1 MKLLKRMAVCL
12 LAAAMALSMLTAC
25 DDGGDAPAASSNPP
39 ASSGSTDTG
48 TKDPDPPASTE
59 PTKPTLPTTWA
70 ETRTNAYFTRLGVSA
85 ENVYEEYEGVVE
97 GGVSAA
103 VKCAAKDGKLYWEGT
118 ALESTTNRQHIADY
132 IDEKGNAYDID
143 FGAREIRSYDAGTE
157 GAEGIQLRIEEMLAL
172 YIPIPKA
179 ADVAKVSA
187 TENYQYD
194 NQNYY
199 AESIKIRVKLYDQI
213 YTDEWD
219 YLFDGDEL
227 KYVILPGTLSGT
239 TVKVQKIEANPA
251 DSVFA
256 LPSWYSKNFES
267 SKTSAYFRS
276 KGVSKDRYAVQFT
289 VEPSYG
295 GESQRVMATAN
306 GSSAFLGN
314 SYWWNTDGTL
324 NEGNLILGDYNNYY
338 YIDYSSERC
347 YGPQTI
353 ETMRGDSI
361 RAAGGYLLIPD
372 ASNTL
377 YMTSGPCVV
386 ETTTYEKESF
396 YIAKG
401 SETYRYDYYFRG
413 GELAFLKVN
422 NSTVTFE
429 KISGTPVQD
438 YLQVPDGFEVVKPNE
453 Q

>member
-59 PTKPTLPTTWA
+59 PTKPALPTTWA

-85 ENVYEEYEGVVE
+85 ENVYEEYEGYADGE
-97 GGVSAA
+97 LKSI
-103 VKCAAKDGKLYWEGT
+103 KCAAKDGKLYWERT
-118 ALESTTNRQHIADY
+118 ALESTDGNQHIAADY
-132 IDEKGNAYDID
+132 VDERGNAYDIG

-157 GAEGIQLRIEEMLAL
+157 KAESIRSYVEEMMAL

-199 AESIKIRVKLYDQI
+199 AESIKIRVKLSDQI

-227 KYVILPGTLSGT
+227 KYVILPGALSGT
-239 TVKVQKIEANPA
+239 AVKVYKIEANPA
-251 DSVFA
+251 DSVFT

-267 SKTSAYFRS
+267 SKTSAYFR
-276 KGVSKDRYAVQFT
+276 
-289 VEPSYG
+289 
-295 GESQRVMATAN
+295 
-306 GSSAFLGN
+306 FLG
-314 SYWWNTDGTL
+314 
-324 NEGNLILGDYNNYY
+324 EK
-338 YIDYSSERC
+338 
-347 YGPQTI
+347 
-353 ETMRGDSI
+353 
-361 RAAGGYLLIPD
+361 LL
-372 ASNTL
+372 
-377 YMTSGPCVV
+377 V
-386 ETTTYEKESF
+386 EYEWDLE
-396 YIAKG
+396 
-401 SETYRYDYYFRG
+401 
-413 GELAFLKVN
+413 
-422 NSTVTFE
+422 
-429 KISGTPVQD
+429 
-438 YLQVPDGFEVVKPNE
+438 
-453 Q
+453 